1 MSRKEMPC
9 SNKKKTIIISIV
21 CGVVVILAVVGILL
35 YMHFLP
41 YIRLKQTVDNLLN
54 RQYEYTVDGKVE
66 GMDLKL
72 LGNSFEGR
80 IEGKKS
86 ADVISGD
93 IEYKDT
99 TYLKIY
105 ADKNSN
111 IMFDASPL
119 VDAAMDKV
127 ADSIPFGG
135 SLLKSISSDVK
146 VSYDQIEEILGQ
158 DIATL
163 NDEGVSNDLMDKV
176 SHGKSKDYTLT
187 MLKEVDEAD
196 KLLGDD
202 AYYFEIDLKDYD
214 TKLVVGVP
222 KDKKDTKCSMN
233 VYTDEITWSF
243 TGEYELEAVEDIQMP
258 ESTVSDNTIDMLKT
272 LYSKYLEL
280 SN

>member
-21 CGVVVILAVVGILL
+21 CGLVVILAVVGILL

-41 YIRLKQTVDNLLN
+41 YIRLKQTADNLLN

-66 GMDLKL
+66 GMNLKL

-111 IMFDASPL
+111 IVFDASPL
-119 VDAAMDKV
+119 VDAAIDKV

-135 SLLKSISSDVK
+135 SLLKSFSSDVK
-146 VSYDQIEEILGQ
+146 VSYDQIEEVLGQ

-163 NDEGVSNDLMDKV
+163 DDEGISNDLMDNV

-187 MLKEVDEAD
+187 MLKEVDETD

-214 TKLVVGVP
+214 TKLVVGIP
-222 KDKKDTKCSMN
+222 KDKNDTKCSMK
-233 VYTDEITWSF
+233 VYTDDITWSF
-243 TGEYELEAVEDIQMP
+243 TGEYEIKSVEDIQMP
-258 ESTVSDNTIDMLKT
+258 ESTVSDDTIDMLKT
-272 LYSKYLEL
+272 IYSKYLEI
-280 SN
+280 SD

>member
-1 MSRKEMPC
+1 MSRKEMLC

-111 IMFDASPL
+111 IVFDASPL

-135 SLLKSISSDVK
+135 SLLKSVSSDVK

-163 NDEGVSNDLMDKV
+163 NDEGVSNDLMNKV

-202 AYYFEIDLKDYD
+202 AYYFEIDPKDYD
-214 TKLVVGVP
+214 TKLVVGIP
-222 KDKKDTKCSMN
+222 KDKKETKCSMN
-233 VYTDEITWSF
+233 VYTDQITWSF
-243 TGEYELEAVEDIQMP
+243 TGEYELKAVEDIQMP

-272 LYSKYLEL
+272 IYSKYLEL

>member
-21 CGVVVILAVVGILL
+21 CGLVVILAVVGILL

-41 YIRLKQTVDNLLN
+41 YIRLKQTADNLLN
-54 RQYEYTVDGKVE
+54 KQYEYTVDGKVE
-66 GMDLKL
+66 GMNLKL

-111 IMFDASPL
+111 IVFDASPL
-119 VDAAMDKV
+119 VDAAVDKV

-135 SLLKSISSDVK
+135 SLLKSFSSDVK

-176 SHGKSKDYTLT
+176 SHGKNKDYTLT

-214 TKLVVGVP
+214 TKLVVGIP

-233 VYTDEITWSF
+233 VYTDDITWSF
-243 TGEYELEAVEDIQMP
+243 TGEYELKAVEDIQMP
-258 ESTVSDNTIDMLKT
+258 ESTMSDNTIDMLKT
-272 LYSKYLEL
+272 IYSKYLEI
-280 SN
+280 SD